1 MKSLIFLILLVLAV
15 LVGYTY
21 FFGKGEDKEQARE
34 IVGEARDLGRSIGD
48 FLKRQKTKYDDGE
61 FDRLLDK
68 LSATLNKLKT
78 NKAESTT
85 EEKQELRTLEQE
97 LRQVDPEKLNPE
109 NRERLKKLLNELE
122 TELETGQ

>member
-1 MKSLIFLILLVLAV
+1 MKSLIFLALMVLAV

-21 FFGKGEDKEQARE
+21 FFGKGEDKERARE
-34 IVGEARDLGRSIGD
+34 IVSETRDLGRSIGD
-48 FLKRQKTKYDDGE
+48 FLKRQKEKYDDGE

-68 LSATLNKLKT
+68 LSTTLNKLKT
-78 NKAESTT
+78 NKSESTT

-109 NRERLKKLLNELE
+109 NRERLKKLLDELE